1 MNDKKPHS
9 HPDYK
14 IEKAIIFL
22 VNEFSQSGRNP
33 KPVIFHSIRVGMRL
47 YKESKKPEVVM
58 AGFLHDLLEDT
69 KVTEEKIEENFGKKV
84 LALVKAN
91 SEDRKI
97 KNERE
102 RNEEMLCRCANA
114 GGEAMM
120 IKAADILDNSDFYC
134 LAGNK
139 KRRILLEKLAFAI
152 DQFRPQLK
160 GEPIF
165 KELEEKYQKL
175 ERRFLN

>member
-1 MNDKKPHS
+1 MNNKKLYS
-9 HPDYK
+9 HLDYK

-22 VNEFSQSGRNP
+22 VNEFSRSGCNP
-33 KPVIFHSIRVGMRL
+33 KPVIFHSIRVGMKL
-47 YKESKKPEVVM
+47 YKESEKPEVVM

-97 KNERE
+97 KNEKE
-102 RNEEMLCRCANA
+102 RNEETLCRCANF
-114 GGEAMM
+114 GREAMM

-139 KRRILLEKLAFAI
+139 KRRVLLEKLAFAI
-152 DQFRPQLK
+152 DQFRSQLK

-165 KELEEKYQKL
+165 EKRKGKYPKL
-175 ERRFLN
+175 GKAPS

>member
-1 MNDKKPHS
+1 M
-9 HPDYK
+9 
-14 IEKAIIFL
+14 
-22 VNEFSQSGRNP
+22 
-33 KPVIFHSIRVGMRL
+33 
-47 YKESKKPEVVM
+47 
-58 AGFLHDLLEDT
+58 
-69 KVTEEKIEENFGKKV
+69 

-97 KNERE
+97 KNEK
-102 RNEEMLCRCANA
+102 RNEEMLCRCANF
-114 GGEAMM
+114 GREATM

-139 KRRILLEKLAFAI
+139 KRRALLEKLAFAI

-175 ERRFLN
+175 KKALS